1 MAVLGLCGCAGFRW
15 WPWAGAALPC
25 GAPAA
30 HCGGASWCGVR
41 APGVW
46 ASAAASRGRIS
57 RGSWA
62 LGHGLPCSEACEIF
76 LDLPG
81 PGIEPASPALQ
92 AAFAPEP
99 PVRSQAAQI
108 VTVWPDCTLL
118 YDVCNWQSLNHA
130 LPWFPHWNRLSSGPE
145 FSRAPLSPVV
155 NLVQTRA
162 SVFIFVEPSFG
173 KIPAKSV

>member
-1 MAVLGLCGCAGFRW
+1 M
-15 WPWAGAALPC
+15 
-25 GAPAA
+25 
-30 HCGGASWCGVR
+30 
-41 APGVW
+41 W

-108 VTVWPDCTLL
+108 VTVWPDCTLQTFVT
-118 YDVCNWQSLNHA
+118 DSL
-130 LPWFPHWNRLSSGPE
+130 LTTLCLGFLTE
-145 FSRAPLSPVV
+145 TDYLLDQ
-155 NLVQTRA
+155 NLV
-162 SVFIFVEPSFG
+162 ELL
-173 KIPAKSV
+173 